1 MNDKTPPGPSGLA
14 PLTSAIGMFKDAV
27 GFARSMV
34 ETYGSISRTRIGAD
48 VTWFI
53 AEPSA
58 IEELLLSKHKVM
70 HKDSITAKLKN
81 ALGEGL
87 VTSEGEL
94 WKKQRR
100 LAAPTLGRR
109 QIASY
114 ADTMVECARDYAEGL
129 CKGDSIDVNEDM
141 SAVTMRIVV
150 CTLFGADVAD
160 EVKTVQAALHTVL
173 SQFDAEIHT
182 WRFFLPDAIPTPG
195 RIESKRAVKTLDTI
209 VNRYIELRRADEE
222 PGDDLI
228 SRLLAAT
235 DEDGTRMPAKQLR
248 DEAIT
253 MFAAGHETT
262 SIALTNTFYQLARH
276 PEAAARL
283 DAELEEVLQGRD
295 PTIAD
300 LPKLVWTNACLQES
314 LRISPP
320 AWIIGREPQEDVE
333 IGGYQVKKGDQL
345 VVPIAAMCRSERW
358 FLRPNQ
364 YEPERWLDG
373 LEERLPRFAFLPF
386 GGGPRVCIGNHFAMM
401 ELVLVFVTI
410 RMRHKFDVDP
420 NFVLEHEPAVTL
432 RPANGLPA
440 QVA

>member
-1 MNDKTPPGPSGLA
+1 MTNTPPGPSGLA
-14 PLTSAIGMFKDAV
+14 PLTSAIGIFKDAV
-27 GFARSMV
+27 GFARNMV
-34 ETYGSISRTRIGAD
+34 ETYGPISRTHIGPD

-58 IEELLLSKHKVM
+58 VEELLLTKHKVM
-70 HKDSITAKLKN
+70 HKDAITGKLKE

-94 WKKQRR
+94 WKRQRR

-129 CKGDSIDVNEDM
+129 TEGDSIDVSDDM

-150 CTLFGADVAD
+150 RTLFGADVAD
-160 EVKTVQAALHTVL
+160 EVRAVQEALHTVL
-173 SQFDAEIHT
+173 TQFDAEVHT
-182 WRFFLPDAIPTPG
+182 WRFFLPDIVPTPG
-195 RIESKRAVKTLDTI
+195 RRDSKRAIKVLDEI
-209 VNRYIELRRADEE
+209 VNRYIELRKAAEE

-235 DEDGTRMPAKQLR
+235 DEDGSKMPAKQLR

-262 SIALTNTFYQLARH
+262 SIALTNTFYFLSRH
-276 PEAAARL
+276 PECAERL
-283 DAELEEVLQGRD
+283 DAELAEVLEGRD
-295 PTIAD
+295 PSLDDI
-300 LPKLVWTNACLQES
+300 PRLVWTSACLKES
-314 LRISPP
+314 LRMSPP

-333 IGGYQVKKGDQL
+333 IGGYLAKKGDQM

-358 FLRPNQ
+358 FLRPDH

-373 LEERLPRFAFLPF
+373 LEQDLPRFAFLPF

-410 RMRHKFDVDP
+410 RMRRRFDVPAD
-420 NFVLEHEPAVTL
+420 FVLEHEPAVTL

-440 QVA
+440 MVG